1 MDAGFEV
8 VKDPWFAVPIRGWAK
23 DPKLKEIG
31 TLYYLSIVEGL
42 EGISLRTFTKLADM
56 SPEEAYLANS
66 RFRQALK
73 NVQIYHKL

>member
-31 TLYYLSIVEGL
+31 ILYYLSIIKGL
-42 EGISLRTFTKLADM
+42 KGISLRTFIKLAGI

-73 NVQIYHKL
+73 NV